1 MKETVVELLNT
12 GAKEAAGKMRALGF
26 SEPEAALRNLK
37 ILSEGPFAPLLDD
50 IASDAARSPSPN
62 GALNNLESITTGVGP
77 ALIADSLKDGGGA
90 LGELIT
96 ICGSSSYL
104 SGILAR
110 HPALYEWIF
119 SEEGLTET
127 KGFADFHAELGVAT
141 GGEQEADD
149 MARALREYKHKEYL
163 RIGAKDL
170 LRKAGMVTTTRELSD
185 LAAASLDTALAWAIG
200 HLKSLHGAP
209 LYIDD
214 EGAEKEAGLSV
225 IGMGK
230 LGGGE
235 LNFSSD
241 IDIIYVYS
249 SDHGET
255 AGVDGKASSKISL
268 HAFFVKAAQI
278 INRLIS
284 SVTENGIVFRVDVD
298 LRPEGRSGALANSLA
313 SMEAY
318 YESWGLSWER
328 AAMIKARPVAG
339 DLALGE
345 AFMSMIRPFV
355 FRRYMDFTILE
366 EIKLMKEKVDL
377 SLIQRNPDAV
387 DVKLGAGG
395 IREIEF
401 FCQALQLVHAGKDE
415 TVRGKNTLET
425 LENLSQAGYVKKDEA
440 AALKESYIFL
450 RDLEHRIQIVECRQ
464 SQAVPARPEELERL
478 ARMMGFTDSG
488 EKKAGRFFW
497 EEYKKRT
504 GAVHE
509 IYRSLFYKEEPEE
522 ELPEEVRILLSTEMG
537 GEDAIEKLAA
547 LGFKKPEEAAA
558 HLHKLRGGPSFV
570 QMGARTR
577 VIFKK
582 LAPVFL
588 SRVIES
594 PDPDRALSY
603 LERFI
608 SSVGARASF
617 YSLLFENRKVL
628 DELIRLFGTSEFLSR
643 TLVEQPGSLEQL
655 LSRDMAAPYRT
666 RSAILTEFAGAL
678 ASETDYEQ
686 RLEVLRR
693 LKNSEIFRIGVND
706 IAGAVGQRRVSTQI
720 TFVAEASLEA
730 AVRIARDE
738 LEKKHGK
745 PEGKFCVLGLGKL
758 GGSEMIY
765 GSDLDILF
773 VYSTTDEDANTTG
786 ERPISDHEFF
796 VKLGQ
801 RIISVLTLRTQGGFV
816 FNVDARLRPSGRA
829 LVVSMPSLFEYHRSK
844 TAIWERQA
852 LTKARFVAGD
862 AAFGVQAAAELSQ
875 TAYSPAKTLTAE
887 DVEEMYRI
895 RVRMEEEIAKETER
909 RYNIKA
915 GAGGVNDIEFLV
927 QALQLRWGAERPSLR
942 TPQTAK
948 ALLRLFREQLLAQDD
963 YEFLKEAYRF
973 LRLLELRQ
981 RIVNDRPEGD
991 LVQGSPE
998 LTTLAKRLGYS
1009 GPDGAEKLLEDYK
1022 RYAGKIRKIYIKIL
1036 DGLKKS

>member
-1 MKETVVELLNT
+1 MKETVVELLNID
-12 GAKEAAGKMRALGF
+12 AKEAAKRVRSLGF

-37 ILSEGPFAPLLDD
+37 ILSEGAFAPFLDE
-50 IASDAARSPSPN
+50 ILSLAAASPSPC
-62 GALNNLESITTGVGP
+62 GALNNLETISSGVGGG
-77 ALIADSLKDGGGA
+77 LITESLSGGGETLA
-90 LGELIT
+90 RLVF
-96 ICGSSSYL
+96 ICGSSAYL
-104 SGILAR
+104 SSILSQ
-110 HPALYEWIF
+110 HPPLYGWIF
-119 SEEGLTET
+119 AGGGLSET
-127 KGFADFHAELGVAT
+127 KAVEDFRAELDAAIGN
-141 GGEQEADD
+141 EQDAES
-149 MARALREYKHKEYL
+149 MARVLREYKHREYL
-163 RIGAKDL
+163 RVGARDL
-170 LRKAGMVTTTRELSD
+170 LGEASMVVTTAELSS
-185 LAAASLDTALAWAIG
+185 LASASLGAALAWTIES
-200 HLKSLHGAP
+200 LKSVHGAP
-209 LYIDD
+209 LYTD
-214 EGAEKEAGLSV
+214 EDGAGQEAALSV

-249 SDHGET
+249 SDKGET
-255 AGVDGKASSKISL
+255 AGLDGKPSSRISL

-278 INRLIS
+278 INKLIS
-284 SVTENGIVFRVDVD
+284 SVTENGIVFRVDMD

-318 YESWGLSWER
+318 YESWGVSWER
-328 AAMIKARPVAG
+328 AAMIKGRPVAG
-339 DLALGE
+339 DAALGE
-345 AFMSMIRPFV
+345 AFMEMIKPFV

-377 SLIQRNPDAV
+377 SLIKRNPDAV

-425 LENLSQAGYVKKDEA
+425 IENLSEGGYIKKDEA
-440 AALKESYIFL
+440 RTLCDNYIFL
-450 RDLEHRIQIVECRQ
+450 RNLEHRIQIVDGRQ
-464 SQAVPARPEELERL
+464 SQAVPARPDELERL
-478 ARMMGFTDSG
+478 ARMMGFADSG
-488 EKKAGRFFW
+488 GRKAGRFFW
-497 EEYKKRT
+497 DEYRERT

-509 IYRSLFYKEEPEE
+509 IYRSLFYKEEAGEKM
-522 ELPEEVRILLSTEMG
+522 PEEVRVLLSTEMAH
-537 GEDAIEKLAA
+537 EETIERLAA
-547 LGFKKPEEAAA
+547 LGFKNPEAAA
-558 HLHKLRGGPSFV
+558 GHLGRLRGGPSFV
-570 QMGARTR
+570 QMGSRAR

-608 SSVGARASF
+608 SSVGARTSF

-655 LSRDMAAPYRT
+655 LSRDMAAPYRG
-666 RSAILTEFAGAL
+666 RAEIYSEFAEAIG
-678 ASETDYEQ
+678 SEADYEQ
-686 RLEVLRR
+686 RLELLRS
-693 LKNSEIFRIGVND
+693 LKSQEIFRIGVND
-706 IAGAVGQRRVSTQI
+706 IAGAVSQRRVSAQI
-720 TFVAEASLEA
+720 SFVAEASLEA

-738 LEKKHGK
+738 LEKKHGP

-758 GGSEMIY
+758 GGQEMIY

-773 VYSTTDEDANTTG
+773 VYSGTGTEAKTSG

-801 RIISVLTLRTQGGFV
+801 RIISVLTLRTRGGFV

-829 LVVSMPSLFEYHRSK
+829 LVVSLPSLLEYHRAETS
-844 TAIWERQA
+844 IWERQA

-862 AAFGVQAAAELSQ
+862 AAFGAGAADTLCQ
-875 TAYSPAKTLTAE
+875 TLYSPSKTLTVE

-895 RVRMEEEIAKETER
+895 RLRMEDEIARETDR

-927 QALQLRWGAERPSLR
+927 QALQLKWGGEKKGLR
-942 TPQTAK
+942 TPQTVK
-948 ALLRLFREQLLAQDD
+948 ALLRLFREGLIEKEEYL
-963 YEFLKEAYRF
+963 FLKEAYLF

-991 LVQGSPE
+991 LIRGTPE
-998 LTTLAKRLGYS
+998 LTTLARRLGYS
-1009 GPDGAEKLLEDYK
+1009 GPDGAEELLSYYK
-1022 RYAGKIRKIYIKIL
+1022 RYAEKIRRIYLKVL
-1036 DGLKKS
+1036 DSLKQG

>member
-1 MKETVVELLNT
+1 MKETAVELLKSNP
-12 GAKEAAGKMRALGF
+12 KEAAGRMRPLGF
-26 SEPEAALRNLK
+26 SEPETALRNLS
-37 ILSEGPFAPLLDD
+37 ILSESPFARVLD
-50 IASDAARSPSPN
+50 AVLVLATASPSPDS
-62 GALNNLESITTGVGP
+62 ALNNLEAISGGVG
-77 ALIADSLKDGGGA
+77 AGLIEESLSGKGET
-90 LGELIT
+90 LGRLVF
-96 ICGSSSYL
+96 ICGSSAYL
-104 SGILAR
+104 SSILAR
-110 HPALYEWIF
+110 HPALYAWIF
-119 SEEGLTET
+119 TAGGLAET
-127 KGFADFHAELGVAT
+127 KGFEDFRAELGAAIVDERDA
-141 GGEQEADD
+141 ES

-170 LRKAGMVTTTRELSD
+170 LGEADMATTTRELSD
-185 LAAASLDTALAWAIG
+185 LASASLDTALAWAIE
-200 HLKSLHGAP
+200 HLKGLHGAP
-209 LYIDD
+209 LHAGEDGI
-214 EGAEKEAGLSV
+214 EKEAGLCI

-249 SDHGET
+249 SDRGET
-255 AGVDGKASSKISL
+255 AGVDGRAASKISL

-278 INRLIS
+278 INKLIS
-284 SVTENGIVFRVDVD
+284 GVTENGFVFRVDVD

-318 YESWGLSWER
+318 YESWGVSWER

-339 DLALGE
+339 DAALGE
-345 AFMSMIRPFV
+345 AFMSMIKPFV
-355 FRRYMDFTILE
+355 FRKYMDFTILE

-377 SLIQRNPDAV
+377 SLIKRNPDAV

-415 TVRGKNTLET
+415 SVRGKNTLATIES
-425 LENLSQAGYVKKDEA
+425 LSEGGYIKKDEA
-440 AALKESYIFL
+440 RALSGNYIFL
-450 RDLEHRIQIVECRQ
+450 RNLEHRIQIVDCRQ

-478 ARMMGFTDSG
+478 ARMMDFADSG
-488 EKKAGRFFW
+488 GKKAGQFFW
-497 EEYKKRT
+497 DEYRERT

-509 IYRSLFYKEEPEE
+509 IYRSLFYKEEAQEE
-522 ELPEEVRILLSTEMG
+522 MPQEVRVLLSTEMTDEEAAG
-537 GEDAIEKLAA
+537 MLAR
-547 LGFKKPEEAAA
+547 LGFKDAEAAA
-558 HLHKLRGGPSFV
+558 VHLHRLRGGPSFV
-570 QMGARTR
+570 QMGSRAR

-588 SRVIES
+588 TRVIGS

-608 SSVGARASF
+608 SSVGARTSF

-655 LSRDMAAPYRT
+655 LSRDMAAPYRG
-666 RSAILTEFAGAL
+666 RSEIFCEFTEAVAG
-678 ASETDYEQ
+678 EDDYEE
-686 RLEVLRR
+686 RLELLRR
-693 LKNSEIFRIGVND
+693 LKSQEIFRIGVND
-706 IAGAVGQRRVSTQI
+706 IAGAVSQRSVSAQI
-720 TFVAEASLEA
+720 SFVAEACLEA

-738 LEKKHGK
+738 LEKKHGT
-745 PEGKFCVLGLGKL
+745 PEGEFCVLGLGKL
-758 GGSEMIY
+758 GGQEMIY

-773 VYSTTDEDANTTG
+773 VYSGAQGEARTSG
-786 ERPISDHEFF
+786 ERPITDHEFF

-801 RIISVLTLRTQGGFV
+801 RIISVLTLRTRGGFV

-829 LVVSMPSLFEYHRSK
+829 LVVSLPSLLEYHMAETS
-844 TAIWERQA
+844 IWERQA

-862 AAFGVQAAAELSQ
+862 AAFGNEAARQLCQ
-875 TAYSPAKTLTAE
+875 TLYSGSKALTVE
-887 DVEEMYRI
+887 DVDEMYRI
-895 RVRMEEEIAKETER
+895 RMRMEEEIARETDQ

-915 GAGGVNDIEFLV
+915 GSGGVVDIEFLV
-927 QALQLRWGAERPSLR
+927 QALQLRWGAEKKGLR
-942 TPQTAK
+942 TPQTVK
-948 ALLRLFREQLLAQDD
+948 ALLRLSREGLIEKDE
-963 YEFLKEAYRF
+963 YSFLKEAYLF

-991 LVQGSPE
+991 LIKGAPE
-998 LTTLAKRLGYS
+998 LAALARRVGYT
-1009 GPDGAEKLLEDYK
+1009 GPDGDEELLADYK
-1022 RYAGKIRKIYIKIL
+1022 KYAGKIRTIY
-1036 DGLKKS
+1036 LKVLGSLKTG